1 MQVWPTT
8 RLGKLA
14 LGVFIF
20 FLVMLA
26 LSVILFGWLNYPPTG
41 FTGVVGY
48 LAAVSSLL
56 TLLLSLAAVIAKE
69 ERSIAVIVCMITT
82 FVVTVALIIDIINA
96 GMA

>member
-8 RLGKLA
+8 HLGKLA
-14 LGVFIF
+14 LGVFVF

-26 LSVILFGWLNYPPTG
+26 LSVILYGWLNYPPTG

-48 LAAVSSLL
+48 VAAITSLL
-56 TLLLSLAAVIAKE
+56 TLLLSLGAVIVKE
-69 ERSIAVIVCMITT
+69 ERSIAVIICMVTAFIVTAAL
-82 FVVTVALIIDIINA
+82 VVDIINA